1 MRIGIDGG
9 SLSNRRGFG
18 RFARQALSALGDA
31 PSRHEF
37 VVLVDRPSLDQVTI
51 PESFETVPVNV
62 REAPSQAASAQ
73 GKRSFRDLF
82 AMGRAAA
89 RSQLDC
95 LFFPASYSIFPVWK
109 VPQVVVTMHDTMP
122 LAHPDLIFPNR

>member
-62 REAPSQAASAQ
+62 RVAPSQAASAQ

-89 RSQLDC
+89 RASSTASSSPPATAS
-95 LFFPASYSIFPVWK
+95 FPSGRCPRSW
-109 VPQVVVTMHDTMP
+109 
-122 LAHPDLIFPNR
+122 